1 MLLVSK
7 DKTYSIN
14 CVMKGWY
21 CIENMRCVRLP
32 AQSFAAEQLASV
44 SCFSEAVTMVGVNL
58 LTSLKR
64 QSFCSHFSLPQ
75 PDSFFSR
82 LCGQVITFPLTS
94 SLHPIRPQI
103 FTGSASPLS
112 LSHLGTFCWTCM
124 CVPVYSSLKCSFI
137 FAMLL
142 NLQGK
147 NDLERRG
154 LI

>member
-14 CVMKGWY
+14 SVMKGWY

-75 PDSFFSR
+75 PHSFFSR
-82 LCGQVITFPLTS
+82 LCGQVITFPLTL

-112 LSHLGTFCWTCM
+112 LSLTLELFAEQA
-124 CVPVYSSLKCSFI
+124 CVCPCTAVWSVPLYLPCYWI
-137 FAMLL
+137 FKVKMT
-142 NLQGK
+142 
-147 NDLERRG
+147 
-154 LI
+154 